1 MNILKEIKKV
11 VTPKNSQK
19 EITDFIEQRKT
30 FIKTINDSVA
40 RRKDFYMTKAKLE
53 NIGIVHIFDKNWPKG
68 GMTIAFKKSNP
79 YKSGVMVDVAVNN
92 CSMEDT
98 FSRSH
103 GTVGALEKFF
113 EGKIIQIPLLRF
125 YDERDLP
132 ALIKNLFSRM
142 YLPVF

>member
-11 VTPKNSQK
+11 VATKNNLK
-19 EITDFIEQRKT
+19 EITEFIEQRKE
-30 FIKTINDSVA
+30 FVKTINESVA
-40 RRKDFYMTKAKLE
+40 RRKEFYMTKAKLE
-53 NIGIVHIFDKNWPKG
+53 GVGIVHIFDADWPKG
-68 GMTIAFKKSNP
+68 GMTVAFKKSNP
-79 YKSGVMVDVAVNN
+79 YKSGVMVDIAVNN
-92 CSMEDT
+92 CSTEDT

-113 EGKIIQIPLLRF
+113 EGKIIQVPLLRF

-132 ALIKNLFSRM
+132 TLIKTHFRRM